1 MEVVDEPLI
10 GIPGTPE
17 VLLVLSHFCAEEAV
31 ANGSLRDV

>member
-17 VLLVLSHFCAEEAV
+17 VLVMSQFCGEEAV
-31 ANGSLRDV
+31 ANGRLRDA